1 MHYGL
6 LNTNIDADY
15 VMHDN
20 GFQLVKSSFV
30 KEVGRSK
37 EGLRVLLSC
46 ATHRMCAV
54 NDFSFALLSLFE
66 KPITKNEVRDILK
79 KEGLSASE
87 EQLNK
92 LVDNCMKA
100 DILQSIR

>member
-1 MHYGL
+1 MPPIECVRL
-6 LNTNIDADY
+6 MI
-15 VMHDN
+15 
-20 GFQLVKSSFV
+20 F
-30 KEVGRSK
+30 RS
-37 EGLRVLLSC
+37 L
-46 ATHRMCAV
+46 
-54 NDFSFALLSLFE
+54 LLSLFE

-100 DILQSIR
+100 DILQLIR

>member
-1 MHYGL
+1 
-6 LNTNIDADY
+6 
-15 VMHDN
+15 
-20 GFQLVKSSFV
+20 
-30 KEVGRSK
+30 
-37 EGLRVLLSC
+37 
-46 ATHRMCAV
+46 MCAV

-66 KPITKNEVRDILK
+66 KPISKNEVRDILK

-100 DILQSIR
+100 DILQLIR

>member
-1 MHYGL
+1 MRACWLKWVGRDWS
-6 LNTNIDADY
+6 ISADY
-15 VMHDN
+15 IWLNYPDAN
-20 GFQLVKSSFV
+20 S
-30 KEVGRSK
+30 SK

-79 KEGLSASE
+79 KEGLSANE

-100 DILQSIR
+100 DILQLIR